1 MPIQLSNH
9 RIKSRSENRIPRT
22 QLLTHTQPLR
32 TLTGKHENRLAPRH
46 RHTTSHPNTRTALNH
61 LSQPRQ
67 QLITARTDHHRPML
81 KQRPRRHQRI
91 PNIPRIKLPTSPHKL
106 QQPPRLSTHTR
117 RRPRRHHPRQHTRT
131 HLNNPLN
138 SLLNNNMRIRA
149 TKTE

>member
-67 QLITARTDHHRPML
+67 QLITARTDHHRRPLL
-81 KQRPRRHQRI
+81 KLFDDRKSQFCERNIGVRNLKRAAGQQLSALQHQDGLYQAGDSGCAFQMPDIGLDASVR
-91 PNIPRIKLPTSPHKL
+91 
-106 QQPPRLSTHTR
+106 ST
-117 RRPRRHHPRQHTRT
+117 
-131 HLNNPLN
+131 
-138 SLLNNNMRIRA
+138 
-149 TKTE
+149 

>member
-106 QQPPRLSTHTR
+106 QKRPRLSTHPR

>member
-91 PNIPRIKLPTSPHKL
+91 PNIPRIKLPTSPHKP
-106 QQPPRLSTHTR
+106 QQPPRLSTHPR

-138 SLLNNNMRIRA
+138 SNMRIRA

>member
-106 QQPPRLSTHTR
+106 QQPPRLSTPPPPPTR
-117 RRPRRHHPRQHTRT
+117 PPPVRYKQQTPPPQHQD
-131 HLNNPLN
+131 
-138 SLLNNNMRIRA
+138 
-149 TKTE
+149 